1 MKTEPAAESQ
11 PHKCEWRLRIPDP
24 HSEAARGRIA
34 AEVARLNLDSERDA
48 LDWIEQVGD
57 FDEPQ

>member
-1 MKTEPAAESQ
+1 MSREPAAGSR

-24 HSEAARGRIA
+24 HSEAVRRRIA
-34 AEVARLNLDSERDA
+34 AEVARLNPDSERDA
-48 LDWIEQVGD
+48 LDWIEQVGE